1 MSSCLI
7 TDEYIEHQEYSVR
20 EIIKYKNGIKIECED
35 FIAEEVP
42 VALIYNGISHVVM
55 MATPSHLESF
65 AIGFSLSERIINNIK
80 EIKNIDIKSNKEGI
94 EVYIELQNRP
104 FMMLKEQRRQL
115 VGRTGCGLCGIEHL
129 KQAMKP
135 VTQVPDTQRM
145 PLSIINQSLKFL
157 YQHQELANRTGCTHA
172 AVWLNEQGELAAI
185 YEDVGRH
192 VALDKLMGARAKYPR
207 LTNGAI
213 LITSRASYEII
224 QKATS
229 VGVEILFAVSAPTA
243 LAINL
248 AEESGLT
255 LIGFCREGRATIYTH
270 KHRIIN

>member
-7 TDEYIEHQEYSVR
+7 TDEYIEHQEYSVH

-42 VALIYNGISHVVM
+42 IALIYNGISHAVM
-55 MATPSHLESF
+55 MATPSNLENF

-80 EIKNIDIKSNKEGI
+80 EIKNIDVKSSKEGI
-94 EVYIELQNRP
+94 EVYIELQNRA
-104 FMMLKEQRRQL
+104 FMMLKDQRRQL

-135 VTQVPDTQRM
+135 VNTVPDTQRM
-145 PLSIINQSLKFL
+145 YLSVINQSLNL
-157 YQHQELANRTGCTHA
+157 LHENQELANRTGCTHA
-172 AVWLNEQGELAAI
+172 AVWLNEHGELAAI

-192 VALDKLMGARAKYPR
+192 VALDKLIGARAKYSQ
-207 LTNGAI
+207 LTKGAI
-213 LITSRASYEII
+213 LITSRASYEIV

-229 VGVEILFAVSAPTA
+229 VDVEILFAVSAPTA

-255 LIGFCREGRATIYTH
+255 LIGFCREGRATIYTN

>member
-1 MSSCLI
+1 M
-7 TDEYIEHQEYSVR
+7 EHQEYSVH

-42 VALIYNGISHVVM
+42 IALIYNGISHAVM
-55 MATPSHLESF
+55 MATPSNLENF

-80 EIKNIDIKSNKEGI
+80 EIKNIDVKSSKEGI
-94 EVYIELQNRP
+94 EVYIELQNRA
-104 FMMLKEQRRQL
+104 FMMLKDQRRQL

-135 VTQVPDTQRM
+135 VNTVPDTQKM
-145 PLSIINQSLKFL
+145 YLSVINQSLNFL
-157 YQHQELANRTGCTHA
+157 YENQELANRTGCTHA
-172 AVWLNEQGELAAI
+172 AVWLNEHGELAAI

-192 VALDKLMGARAKYPR
+192 VALDKLIGARAKYSQ
-207 LTNGAI
+207 LTKGAI
-213 LITSRASYEII
+213 LITSRASYEIV

-255 LIGFCREGRATIYTH
+255 LIGFCREGRATIYTN

>member
-7 TDEYIEHQEYSVR
+7 TDEYIEHQEYSVH

-42 VALIYNGISHVVM
+42 IALIYNGISHAVM
-55 MATPSHLESF
+55 MATPSNLENF

-80 EIKNIDIKSNKEGI
+80 EIKNIDVKSSKEGI
-94 EVYIELQNRP
+94 EVYIELQNRA
-104 FMMLKEQRRQL
+104 FMMLKDQRRQL

-135 VTQVPDTQRM
+135 VNTVPDTQKM
-145 PLSIINQSLKFL
+145 YLSVINQSLRL
-157 YQHQELANRTGCTHA
+157 LSENQELANRTGCTHA
-172 AVWLNEQGELAAI
+172 AVWLNEHGELAAI

-192 VALDKLMGARAKYPR
+192 VALDKLIGARAKYSQ
-207 LTNGAI
+207 LTKGAI
-213 LITSRASYEII
+213 LITSRASYEIV

-229 VGVEILFAVSAPTA
+229 VDVEILFAVSAPTA

-255 LIGFCREGRATIYTH
+255 LIGFCREGRATIYTN

>member
-7 TDEYIEHQEYSVR
+7 TDEYIEHQEYSVH

-42 VALIYNGISHVVM
+42 IALIYNGISHAVM
-55 MATPSHLESF
+55 MATPSNLENF

-80 EIKNIDIKSNKEGI
+80 EIKNIDVKSSKEGI
-94 EVYIELQNRP
+94 EVYIELQNRA
-104 FMMLKEQRRQL
+104 FMMLKDQRRQL

-135 VTQVPDTQRM
+135 VNTAPDTQKM
-145 PLSIINQSLKFL
+145 CLSLINQYLKFL
-157 YQHQELANRTGCTHA
+157 YENQELANRTGCTHA
-172 AVWLNEQGELAAI
+172 AVWLNEHGELAVI

-192 VALDKLMGARAKYPR
+192 VALDKLIGARAKYSQ
-207 LTNGAI
+207 LTKGAI
-213 LITSRASYEII
+213 LITSCASYEIV

-229 VGVEILFAVSAPTA
+229 FGVEILFAVSAPTA

-248 AEESGLT
+248 AQESGLT
-255 LIGFCREGRATIYTH
+255 LIGFCREGRVTIYTN